1 MDIKIFFVNLD
12 LCYLLYLQ
20 VSLAQQI
27 DIQAQ
32 TSGQAENPLWFK
44 HKKGRI
50 SASNA
55 KKFVG
60 KGNVATLTKD
70 VITVKKPRITNIPAM
85 KYGVKNESLAVDKYV
100 LQKQRDGI
108 KVEVSSCGLFLHL

>member
-1 MDIKIFFVNLD
+1 M
-12 LCYLLYLQ
+12 
-20 VSLAQQI
+20 AQQI
-27 DIQAQ
+27 NIQAQ
-32 TSGQAENPLWFK
+32 TVGQAENPLWFK

-60 KGNVATLTKD
+60 KELTLTKD

-85 KYGVKNESLAVDKYV
+85 KWASTRENLSLVV
-100 LQKQRDGI
+100 C
-108 KVEVSSCGLFLHL
+108 E

>member
-1 MDIKIFFVNLD
+1 MLKSGYCITIFFVNLD

-20 VSLAQQI
+20 VSLAQKI

-32 TSGQAENPLWFK
+32 TVGQAENPFWFK

-55 KKFVG
+55 KEFVG
-60 KGNVATLTKD
+60 KEL
-70 VITVKKPRITNIPAM
+70 P
-85 KYGVKNESLAVDKYV
+85 
-100 LQKQRDGI
+100 
-108 KVEVSSCGLFLHL
+108 

>member
-32 TSGQAENPLWFK
+32 TVGQAENPLWFK
-44 HKKGRI
+44 YKKGRI
-50 SASNA
+50 SASYA

-60 KGNVATLTKD
+60 KGNVATLPKD

-85 KYGVKNESLAVDKYV
+85 KCGVKNESLAVDKYV
-100 LQKQRDGI
+100 YKNKGT
-108 KVEVSSCGLFLHL
+108 G

>member
-20 VSLAQQI
+20 VNLAQQI

-32 TSGQAENPLWFK
+32 TVGQAENPLWFK

-55 KKFVG
+55 KEFVG
-60 KGNVATLTKD
+60 
-70 VITVKKPRITNIPAM
+70 
-85 KYGVKNESLAVDKYV
+85 NE
-100 LQKQRDGI
+100 
-108 KVEVSSCGLFLHL
+108 LH